1 MVSHLKKR
9 VEQNYEKGREILFGN
24 GRVEV
29 MG

>member
-9 VEQNYEKGREILFGN
+9 VEQNYEKESKILFGN

-29 MG
+29 VG